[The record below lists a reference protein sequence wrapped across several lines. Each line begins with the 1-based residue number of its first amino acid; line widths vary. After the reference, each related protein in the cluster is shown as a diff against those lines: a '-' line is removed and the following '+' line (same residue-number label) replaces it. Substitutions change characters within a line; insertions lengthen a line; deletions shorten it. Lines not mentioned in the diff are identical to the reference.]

1 MLYPSI
7 NEIRKKADSRYTLVI
22 LAAKRARDI
31 IDGKPIL
38 TDVDIDKPVSIAAHE
53 IAEDLI
59 TYNRNENVP
68 ANDEAVPAEMT
79 AYEEGNIDN
88 AVETEEESAEAEGS
102 EAEPE
107 TTDATD
113 AIEE

>member
-1 MLYPSI
+1 M
-7 NEIRKKADSRYTLVI
+7 
-22 LAAKRARDI
+22 
-31 IDGKPIL
+31 
-38 TDVDIDKPVSIAAHE
+38 DIDKPVSIAAHE

-79 AYEEGNIDN
+79 AYEEGDIDN

-102 EAEPE
+102 ETEPE
-107 TTDATD
+107 TTDV
-113 AIEE
+113 IEE

>member
-38 TDVDIDKPVSIAAHE
+38 TDVEIDKPVSIAAHE

-68 ANDEAVPAEMT
+68 ADDEAMPAEAA
-79 AYEEGNIDN
+79 AYGEEVETEPFAEDEGTETEVEAET
-88 AVETEEESAEAEGS
+88 AVETEE
-102 EAEPE
+102 
-107 TTDATD
+107 
-113 AIEE
+113 